1 MTAYAAFIGCALGLC
16 FAPLFGPPWW
26 RAALVAVVG
35 GIGAYLVGV
44 GP

>member
-1 MTAYAAFIGCALGLC
+1 MTAYAVFIGLSLGVC
-16 FAPLFGPPWW
+16 FALLFGPPWW
-26 RAALVAVVG
+26 RTALVAVVG